1 MLVKFEIQDT
11 IQYNNCILNINT
23 LQNRKRYKIQVYREK
38 KLMVSTHIVELVK
51 RPLKNFNT
59 KEKKKKKAIH
69 EHTGICSV
77 NEDHD
82 GLNILKF
89 L

>member
-38 KLMVSTHIVELVK
+38 KTDGFNPHLRAGQKATQELPSNRK
-51 RPLKNFNT
+51 
-59 KEKKKKKAIH
+59 KEEEGH
-69 EHTGICSV
+69 P
-77 NEDHD
+77 
-82 GLNILKF
+82 
-89 L
+89 